1 MKSAVIYIPEITGA
15 DNRQMMVREL
25 TKLQRVIAEIS
36 DQLMQINQR
45 VGELEKKH
53 AE

>member
-36 DQLMQINQR
+36 DQLVRINQR
-45 VGELEKKH
+45 VNELEKKH